1 MRWTLAGGIAYSVHM
16 TAFDFANSDVP
27 VVLTMASSD
36 SGAGSGVQADLKT
49 FSVLNVFG
57 TCAITAVTAQTPR
70 ELRKVHPV
78 PAKVLLEQIMAVS
91 DGFPISAAKTGMLPT
106 RELIE
111 TVCDA
116 DEACGI
122 PVLVVDPRMISS
134 TGARLMDSD
143 AVAVLKQRLLP
154 LARVVTPNLH
164 EAEILAG
171 FPIGNLE
178 DLRKA
183 TQVIAETYDIACV
196 TKGGDLL
203 GEDVVDILFD
213 EGEMA
218 EFVLPRLAISDNH
231 GAGCTFSAALTA
243 NIAKGMLMTDAV
255 DQAKKLVYQGLKNSW
270 HIGKHRPM
278 HLTATPV

>member
-1 MRWTLAGGIAYSVHM
+1 MAAFSSYGALM

-27 VVLTMASSD
+27 VVLSIASSD
-36 SGAGSGVQADLKT
+36 SGAGSGMQADLKT

-70 ELRKVHPV
+70 ELRKIHPV
-78 PAKVLLEQIMAVS
+78 PPAVLMEQIQSVS

-106 RELIE
+106 RELVEI
-111 TVCDA
+111 VCEA
-116 DEACGI
+116 DETCGI

-134 TGARLMDSD
+134 TGARLMDSE
-143 AVAVLKQRLLP
+143 AVDVLKTKLLP

-171 FPIGNLE
+171 FPIGNLD

-183 TQVIAETYDIACV
+183 TETISRKYNVACV
-196 TKGGDLL
+196 TKGADLR
-203 GEDVVDILFD
+203 GEDVVDILCD
-213 EGEMA
+213 EGDMA
-218 EFVLPRLAISDNH
+218 EFVLPRLPITDNH

-243 NIAKGMLMTDAV
+243 NIAKGLLMTDAV

-270 HIGKHRPM
+270 HVGHHRPL
-278 HLTATPV
+278 HLSIAE

>member
-1 MRWTLAGGIAYSVHM
+1 M

-27 VVLTMASSD
+27 VVLTIASSD

-57 TCAITAVTAQTPR
+57 TCALTAVTAQTPR
-70 ELRKVHPV
+70 EIRTIHPI
-78 PAKVLLEQIMAVS
+78 PASVLMEQIMAVS

-106 RELIE
+106 RELVE
-111 TVCDA
+111 VVCEA
-116 DEACGI
+116 DHVCGI
-122 PVLVVDPRMISS
+122 PVLVVDPRMVSS
-134 TGARLMDSD
+134 TGSRLMDSD
-143 AVAVLKQRLLP
+143 AVNALKTMLLP

-171 FPIGNLE
+171 FPISNLD

-183 TQVIAETYDIACV
+183 TRVIAETYDIACV
-196 TKGGDLL
+196 TKGGDLK
-203 GEDVVDILFD
+203 GNDVVDILYD
-213 EGEMA
+213 EGEFA
-218 EFVLPRLAISDNH
+218 EFVLPRLPISENH

-270 HIGKHRPM
+270 HIGQHRPM
-278 HLTATPV
+278 HLSAASV

>member
-1 MRWTLAGGIAYSVHM
+1 M

-78 PAKVLLEQIMAVS
+78 PAAVLMEQIQSVS

-106 RELIE
+106 RELVQ
-111 TVCDA
+111 TVCEA
-116 DEACGI
+116 DELCGI

-134 TGARLMDSD
+134 TGARMMDSD
-143 AVAVLKQRLLP
+143 AVELLKERLLP

-171 FPIGNLE
+171 FTIGSLE

-183 TQVIAETYDIACV
+183 TRVISERYDVACV
-196 TKGGDLL
+196 TKGADLKGD
-203 GEDVVDILFD
+203 DVVDILCD
-213 EGEMA
+213 EGELT
-218 EFVLPRLAISDNH
+218 EFVLPRLSFSENH

-270 HIGKHRPM
+270 HIGPHRPM
-278 HLTATPV
+278 HLSPAD

>member
-1 MRWTLAGGIAYSVHM
+1 M

-36 SGAGSGVQADLKT
+36 SGAGTGVQADLKT
-49 FSVLNVFG
+49 FSVLDVFG
-57 TCAITAVTAQTPR
+57 TCALTAVTAQTPR
-70 ELRKVHPV
+70 ELRRVHPV
-78 PAKVLLEQIMAVS
+78 PPEILMEQIQSVS

-106 RELIE
+106 RALVE
-111 TVCDA
+111 TVCEA
-116 DEACGI
+116 DESCGI

-143 AVAVLKQRLLP
+143 AVEALKTRLLP

-171 FPIGNLE
+171 FPIGSLD

-183 TQVIAETYDIACV
+183 SEVISSRYDVACV
-196 TKGGDLL
+196 TKGADLQGD
-203 GEDVVDILFD
+203 DVVDILCD
-213 EGEMA
+213 EGVLH
-218 EFVLPRLAISDNH
+218 EFVLPRIELAESH

-255 DQAKKLVYQGLKNSW
+255 DQAKKLVHQALGTYWQVG
-270 HIGKHRPM
+270 HHRAM
-278 HLTATPV
+278 RLSHAE